1 MDARLPANLEISA
14 MIRAVE
20 GAGGF
25 ATVIKKGDPTAGI
38 ILVLACEKGM
48 ETTLYER
55 VPDFEMGR
63 KWLATRRQEPE
74 KPFEFNHYVD
84 RRMKQDSDCW
94 VIELDIANATRFI
107 PGMIND

>member
-1 MDARLPANLEISA
+1 

-20 GAGGF
+20 AAGGF

-38 ILVLACEKGM
+38 ILVLTRENDK

-55 VPDFEMGR
+55 VPDFELGR
-63 KWLATRRQEPE
+63 KWLPTTRQDPE
-74 KPFEFNHYVD
+74 KPFEFNDYID
-84 RRMKQDSDCW
+84 RRMARDSDCW

-107 PGMIND
+107 PGMVND

>member
-1 MDARLPANLEISA
+1 

-20 GAGGF
+20 AAGGF

-38 ILVLACEKGM
+38 ILVLTRENDT

-55 VPDFEMGR
+55 VPDFELGR
-63 KWLATRRQEPE
+63 KWLATTRQDPE
-74 KPFEFNHYVD
+74 KPFEFNDYID
-84 RRMKQDSDCW
+84 QRMARDSDCW

-107 PGMIND
+107 PGMVNN